1 MTSLARAINP
11 VLSRNIN
18 GVYTLKFDMY
28 YHFVDN
34 ETGKIERNPLID
46 LVIDERKVKLYYP
59 DGGDD

>member
-1 MTSLARAINP
+1 
-11 VLSRNIN
+11 
-18 GVYTLKFDMY
+18 MY